1 MKKVRM
7 IVSAVVVFA
16 VVGSAL
22 AFTKGNPNLYFCNAQ
37 EVCVL
42 APYSDI
48 AGPFIEPNP
57 PALFKPVTNF
67 DCSATGDCK
76 PIHPG
81 TIVFIN
87 D

>member
-1 MKKVRM
+1 M

-16 VVGSAL
+16 VVGGAL
-22 AFTKGNPNLYFCNAQ
+22 AFTKQTPNLYFCNAQ
-37 EVCVL
+37 QVCIP

-48 AGPFIEPNP
+48 SGPSIEPAP

-67 DCSATGDCK
+67 DCSPTGDCL
-76 PIHPG
+76 PIPAA
-81 TIVFIN
+81 TTVYNN